1 MTTQLCHISKL
12 SERLLTQLPK
22 QYSNNKGFCE
32 DLTEGKFSFPIIH
45 SIRSNPNSR
54 TLQSNYPSYDHHGTI
69 AQDVYNLQLE
79 APNHGEFDGLFVF
92 LGILKQRPT
101 EPELKRHAIKIMN
114 STGSFEYCRTRLA
127 EYEKLARD
135 EIRRLGGNA
144 RLELTLDRL
153 TIPRADDGPAE
164 PSSH

>member
-1 MTTQLCHISKL
+1 MVNDKTGGLLRLAVKL
-12 SERLLTQLPK
+12 MQEASSSQVDYVPLVELLGIHFQIRDDFMNLQSS

-45 SIRSNPNSR
+45 SIRSNPNNR
-54 TLQSNYPSYDHHGTI
+54 TLLS
-69 AQDVYNLQLE
+69 
-79 APNHGEFDGLFVF
+79 
-92 LGILKQRPT
+92 ILKQRPT

-114 STGSFEYCRTRLA
+114 STGSFDYCRTRLA

-135 EIRRLGGNA
+135 EIHRLGGNA